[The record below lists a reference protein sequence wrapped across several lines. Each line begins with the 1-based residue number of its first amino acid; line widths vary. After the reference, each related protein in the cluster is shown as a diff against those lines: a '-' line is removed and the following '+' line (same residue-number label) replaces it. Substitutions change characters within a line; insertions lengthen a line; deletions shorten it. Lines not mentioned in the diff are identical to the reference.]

1 MACLGLVEQAPS
13 EHSRRLAAIIHRAD
27 KCKDASPWLAS
38 RWPLVVRPR
47 LCTIHDVNVSA
58 STVKGPRGHSPSP
71 SASGKENGERR
82 RRSREGISIVSI
94 CQMAHSKFGSLSIWQ
109 IGTRAAS
116 AVRPQAPANPGGRR
130 VSEIQKLGHSL
141 STCILQQP
149 SCTVVGGIA
158 HLLPPPRGLLN

>member
-1 MACLGLVEQAPS
+1 MQGCVALACVEMAPRGAS
-13 EHSRRLAAIIHRAD
+13 EAMHNSRRQRQ
-27 KCKDASPWLAS
+27 
-38 RWPLVVRPR
+38 R
-47 LCTIHDVNVSA
+47 VN
-58 STVKGPRGHSPSP
+58 VKGPRGHSPSP

-141 STCILQQP
+141 ST
-149 SCTVVGGIA
+149 
-158 HLLPPPRGLLN
+158 

>member
-1 MACLGLVEQAPS
+1 M
-13 EHSRRLAAIIHRAD
+13 
-27 KCKDASPWLAS
+27 
-38 RWPLVVRPR
+38 
-47 LCTIHDVNVSA
+47 
-58 STVKGPRGHSPSP
+58 
-71 SASGKENGERR
+71 
-82 RRSREGISIVSI
+82 SI
-94 CQMAHSKFGSLSIWQ
+94 CQMANSKFGSLSIWQ